1 MDKQTVKKLI
11 KKKLLAIDTEV
22 EVKHLVK
29 DFGDSNMEKNSSFNI
44 VGITDDK
51 FVGTSTEDGSELRFS
66 PEQIVAIDGMS
77 PKRLCDAFKIK

>member
-29 DFGDSNMEKNSSFNI
+29 DFGDSNMEKSSSFNI

-51 FVGTSTEDGSELRFS
+51 FVGTSTEDGSELRFN

>member
-44 VGITDDK
+44 VGITDDM